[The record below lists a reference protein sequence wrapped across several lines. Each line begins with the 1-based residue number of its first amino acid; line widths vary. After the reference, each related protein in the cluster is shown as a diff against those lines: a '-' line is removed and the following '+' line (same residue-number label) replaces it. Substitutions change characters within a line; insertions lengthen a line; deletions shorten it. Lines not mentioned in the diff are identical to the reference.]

1 MQTFV
6 PKPERLRTFRE
17 ELTRL
22 QRNRKLTQADLAKLC
37 GISVPTLKRYMDDP
51 FSMPMGF
58 VGTFAHAL
66 DANKDDTDLLWDA
79 VRRDLY
85 KEYDRRDQRRL
96 YGKDN

>member
-6 PKPERLRTFRE
+6 PKVERLRTFRE
-17 ELTRL
+17 ELTRI
-22 QRNRKLTQADLAKLC
+22 QRNRKLTQAELAKLC

-51 FSMPMGF
+51 FIMPMGF
-58 VGTFAHAL
+58 VGTFAYAL

-85 KEYDRRDQRRL
+85 KEFDRRDQRERF
-96 YGKDN
+96 YRTK